1 MRRTAQTPAWPGTL
15 NPSRLPSPQD
25 PVGRKREHTPRHDS
39 RQWSVGSSKSR
50 QTSLQGGTSG
60 QKEQIPSPSS
70 PYGRR
75 RSCKFLSE
83 SPPGTSSSQSNS
95 FHPQSGAALGG
106 KALPKSTGTPPREA
120 SLPGSHTPES
130 NDRDQNTQRE
140 LHVQEK
146 PEKRQPHNN
155 RGHGHEI
162 EQSKRPEEQ
171 TGGKD
176 GSTLREHDIKLSE
189 SAPGPDFMQLTSSDS
204 DSDEHIAGASGMPKK
219 ARVDAH
225 ASTPHVVMPKFQ
237 PAEFVNLNTPC
248 VSPSKGSEL
257 DNAFQSV
264 RQSHRALNEA
274 LNSVSKHKT
283 GPGPARNENFGPIL
297 DRTNGQRVPTLDPL
311 AGQEPRRPSWARVG
325 HHGIKSWEKPKGGA
339 QTAEARRNVDSRPKK
354 DFSPRSSSTAV
365 DGIAERAASRNYGAS
380 PQMNALIDEVEAG
393 IQETRKVSENSTM
406 STWRDAAIDAVLRK
420 SVEAETANDLPPP
433 IPRKSSRQN
442 LRASVIEHLQRN
454 AEGSSHLKEETEDEL
469 GVARMQTLRRNQAA
483 LIDTTS
489 PAQDSIANDQRYVR
503 RARGKEP
510 AMSNRLHH
518 RNSMLPSLQTRFVE
532 HLPENEDK
540 LRRLGLV
547 VGRKRRG
554 SAWFQ
559 SLRRKAK

>member
-60 QKEQIPSPSS
+60 QKEQIPSASS
-70 PYGRR
+70 PHGRT
-75 RSCKFLSE
+75 RSYKYLSE
-83 SPPGTSSSQSNS
+83 SPPGTSSSQSIS
-95 FHPQSGAALGG
+95 THHQSGAALEG
-106 KALPKSTGTPPREA
+106 KVLPKSTGTPCREA
-120 SLPGSHTPES
+120 PLPGFHTPES
-130 NDRDQNTQRE
+130 SDRGQNARRK
-140 LHVQEK
+140 LRVQDK

-155 RGHGHEI
+155 RGHDHGI

-171 TGGKD
+171 FGREN
-176 GSTLREHDIKLSE
+176 GSTLREHDTKLSE

-204 DSDEHIAGASGMPKK
+204 DSDDHIAGPSGVPKRASE
-219 ARVDAH
+219 DAH
-225 ASTPHVVMPKFQ
+225 ASTPHVVMQKFQ
-237 PAEFVNLNTPC
+237 PAEFVDLNTPC
-248 VSPSKGSEL
+248 VSPSKDSEL
-257 DNAFQSV
+257 KNAFQSV

-274 LNSVSKHKT
+274 LNSVSEHKI
-283 GPGPARNENFGPIL
+283 GPGPARNESFGPL
-297 DRTNGQRVPTLDPL
+297 LNRPNGQRVSKLEPL
-311 AGQEPRRPSWARVG
+311 ADQEPRRPSWARIG
-325 HHGIKSWEKPKGGA
+325 HHGIKSWEKPNGGA
-339 QTAEARRNVDSRPKK
+339 QTAEARTEVDSRPEEK
-354 DFSPRSSSTAV
+354 FSPRSAV
-365 DGIAERAASRNYGAS
+365 DEITERVASRSYGAS

-393 IQETRKVSENSTM
+393 IQETRKVSENSTV
-406 STWRDAAIDAVLRK
+406 SSWRDAAIDAVLRK

-442 LRASVIEHLQRN
+442 LRASMIEHLQRN
-454 AEGSSHLKEETEDEL
+454 AEGPSHSKGETEDEL
-469 GVARMQTLRRNQAA
+469 GIARMQTLRRNQAA

-489 PAQDSIANDQRYVR
+489 PAQDSIADGQRYGR
-503 RARGKEP
+503 TARHRGP
-510 AMSNRLHH
+510 AMSNRLNHG
-518 RNSMLPSLQTRFVE
+518 NSILPSVQTRFVE
-532 HLPENEDK
+532 HLPENEDR

>member
-1 MRRTAQTPAWPGTL
+1 MRRAAQTPAWPGTL
-15 NPSRLPSPQD
+15 NPSRVPSPQD

-50 QTSLQGGTSG
+50 QTSLQGGASG

-75 RSCKFLSE
+75 RSYKYLSE

-95 FHPQSGAALGG
+95 AHHQPGADLEG
-106 KALPKSTGTPPREA
+106 KVLPKSSGTPSREA
-120 SLPGSHTPES
+120 PLPGFHTPES
-130 NDRDQNTQRE
+130 SDRGPNAQRK
-140 LHVQEK
+140 LRLQEK
-146 PEKRQPHNN
+146 PEKRQPRND
-155 RGHGHEI
+155 RGHGRGI

-171 TGGKD
+171 IGGKD
-176 GSTLREHDIKLSE
+176 GSTLREHDTQLSE

-204 DSDEHIAGASGMPKK
+204 DSDEHIAGSSGVPKR
-219 ARVDAH
+219 AREDAH

-237 PAEFVNLNTPC
+237 PAEFVDLNTPC
-248 VSPSKGSEL
+248 VSPSKDSEL
-257 DNAFQSV
+257 NNAFQSV

-274 LNSVSKHKT
+274 LNSVSERET
-283 GPGPARNENFGPIL
+283 GPGHARNQSFGPFL
-297 DRTNGQRVPTLDPL
+297 DRPNGQRVSKLEPL
-311 AGQEPRRPSWARVG
+311 AAQEPRRPSWARVG
-325 HHGIKSWEKPKGGA
+325 HHGIKSWEKPNCRAKI
-339 QTAEARRNVDSRPKK
+339 AEARTNVDSHPEKE
-354 DFSPRSSSTAV
+354 FFPRSGTKAV
-365 DGIAERAASRNYGAS
+365 DGIAERAASRSYGAS

-393 IQETRKVSENSTM
+393 IQETRKVSETSTM
-406 STWRDAAIDAVLRK
+406 SNWRDAAIEAVLRK

-454 AEGSSHLKEETEDEL
+454 AEESSHLKGETEDEL
-469 GVARMQTLRRNQAA
+469 GIAQMQTLRRNQAA

-489 PAQDSIANDQRYVR
+489 PAQDSVANDQRYVR
-503 RARGKEP
+503 RARDKEP

-518 RNSMLPSLQTRFVE
+518 GMSILPSVQTRFVE